1 MSSKNTM
8 IAIFAV
14 FVIALMLSPNKEEKQ
29 GAPWS
34 YTEDL
39 GPQHWS
45 TLDEKYSMCSN
56 GLAQSPINITN
67 TIQSN
72 LPQMVLKNTTKASNF
87 ENNGHTIQV
96 SFKKGNT
103 LSLNNKTYTLKQ
115 MHFHTPSE
123 NQINSKSYPMEAH
136 LVHSSKKGELL
147 VLALMFEYGEENI
160 MINQLLR
167 NLPKMQNDNYK
178 LKSDIYVY
186 KILPKNKGYYS
197 FTGSLTTPPC
207 SEGVTWLVLKD
218 AVNISK
224 SQLKDFGEVMLI
236 NNRPLQKINSRYI
249 LEVF

>member
-14 FVIALMLSPNKEEKQ
+14 FTIALMLSPNKKEKK
-29 GAPWS
+29 GAHWS
-34 YTEDL
+34 YAEDL

-45 TLDEKYSMCSN
+45 SLDEKYTMCSN
-56 GLAQSPINITN
+56 GLSQSPINITN

-72 LPQMVLKNTTKASNF
+72 LPQIVLKNITKANDF
-87 ENNGHTIQV
+87 KNNGHTIQV

-103 LSLNNKTYTLKQ
+103 LSLNNKIYELKQ
-115 MHFHTPSE
+115 MHFHAPSE
-123 NQINSKSYPMEAH
+123 NKINSKSYPMEAH

-167 NLPKMQNDNYK
+167 NLPKVQNEK
-178 LKSDIYVY
+178 HTLKSDIYVY
-186 KILPKNKGYYS
+186 NILPTNKDYYS

-207 SEGVTWLVLKD
+207 SEGVTWLVLKN
-218 AVNISK
+218 AVTLST
-224 SQLKDFGEVMLI
+224 SQLKDFEEVMPT
-236 NNRPLQKINSRYI
+236 NNRPLQKLNSRYI
-249 LEVF
+249 LENL